1 MLFNKIRNANIHW
14 QHSFRVNGS
23 STEDFSSCCIFLLR
37 SQLPADPYS
46 ANSPHTL
53 FVKMSAAQGHS
64 QGMHWHFTYWT
75 LHAQWLEKL
84 FCSLVGLFQQF
95 IIGAQEGTVE
105 LPLGNSYINPACW
118 KCCCRQ
124 VICPGDVF
132 LQESYQGFFC
142 SVNVIPLFFLPTKL
156 FTYCCSSLAFQQ
168 SRQDHHPGVS
178 LSTVMEPLSWTN
190 ICLPYPVHHL

>member
-1 MLFNKIRNANIHW
+1 MPTFI
-14 QHSFRVNGS
+14 GS
-23 STEDFSSCCIFLLR
+23 IPSESMAAPQKTSVAAASSYWDP
-37 SQLPADPYS
+37 SYQLTHIQPT
-46 ANSPHTL
+46 PHTL
-53 FVKMSAAQGHS
+53 SLSRCLLPRGTVRGCTDTLPIEHC
-64 QGMHWHFTYWT
+64 